1 MEINKNLTEINI
13 IYQNHVAEN
22 QQLEEELT
30 AEIFASLCLNFCGI
44 DSEKC
49 FNNSA
54 SYLSNWLGVLKKDMN
69 FIISASSK
77 AQKRFDAFLDKK
89 DKEELHMTY

>member
-1 MEINKNLTEINI
+1 MHKSTSDDIKNGFGSQS
-13 IYQNHVAEN
+13 YSK
-22 QQLEEELT
+22 EELT

-44 DSEKC
+44 NSEKC

-54 SYLSNWLGVLKKDMN
+54 SYLSSWLGVLKKDVN

-89 DKEELHMTY
+89 DSEELHMTY